1 MKIFDFTDYAK
12 YPGIV
17 FDSDGGF
24 KINGE
29 YAGCIRFGGIEEF
42 EGEDYLVSEM
52 ILIEDKFKRKGIYSS
67 IIKGAAELVKE
78 TGNGAG
84 VISFQFDISSEQE
97 RSEEANLFWKGL
109 TEKGEAVPVDFFV
122 GESDTIV
129 YHTI

>member
-1 MKIFDFTDYAK
+1 MLRITDYVK

-17 FDSDGGF
+17 FGSDGDF
-24 KINGE
+24 QINGE
-29 YAGCIRFGGIEEF
+29 HAGCIRFGGIEEF
-42 EGEDYLVSEM
+42 EDKDYLVLEM

-67 IIKGAAELVKE
+67 IIKGAAEWTKE
-78 TGNGAG
+78 IGNGAG
-84 VISFQFDISSEQE
+84 AISFQFDLSSEQE

-109 TEKGEAVPVDFFV
+109 TEKGEAVPVDFFD